1 MAVLV
6 GRGSCT
12 GCSQHPSRA
21 LIFQYFEDGM
31 RLRHKREV
39 AFWPDLSEVE
49 EDSVDGGEGGDV
61 LKRS

>member
-1 MAVLV
+1 MLTTPLT
-6 GRGSCT
+6 ST
-12 GCSQHPSRA
+12 DFS
-21 LIFQYFEDGM
+21 M

-39 AFWPDLSEVE
+39 AFWPDLSEGE